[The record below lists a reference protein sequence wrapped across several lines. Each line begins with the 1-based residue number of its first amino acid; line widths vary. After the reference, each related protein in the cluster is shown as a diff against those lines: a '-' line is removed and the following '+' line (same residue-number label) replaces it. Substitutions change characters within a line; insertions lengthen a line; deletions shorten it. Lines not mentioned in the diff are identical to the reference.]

1 MKLEYK
7 ESTPLKW
14 PDGWMRVRIQDR
26 KSMSAWKRPIQFYR
40 DGILRELT
48 RLGSTRLLV
57 THNGLNGLDPGIA
70 VHFSRKKQD
79 WSWQDALGLQGVVPT
94 IAQIDEAYRSRAM
107 KFHPDRPGG
116 DAKMFAALSEHRDRA
131 KDYILGKDRMD
142 YGHVIACDTFNEVRL
157 NLAAIKMVIT
167 ALRTF
172 ERCGASP
179 ILDRVMDISFA
190 KALIPGVSD
199 VEQTV
204 AS

>member
-7 ESTPLKW
+7 ESSPLKW

-40 DGILRELT
+40 DAMMRELS
-48 RLGSTRLLV
+48 RLGATRMLV
-57 THNGLNGLDPGIA
+57 THNGLNGLDPGVA

-79 WSWQDALGLQGVVPT
+79 WSWQDALDLQGIVPT
-94 IAQIDEAYRSRAM
+94 LAQIDEAYRERAM
-107 KFHPDRPGG
+107 KYHPDRPGG

-131 KDYILGKDRMD
+131 KDYVLGKDRAD

-157 NLAAIKMVIT
+157 NLASIKMVIT

-172 ERCGASP
+172 ERCGATP

-190 KALIPGVSD
+190 KALITEASSV
-199 VEQTV
+199 VEAIT
-204 AS
+204 A